1 MPLFLNLET
10 STRNCSVSVSDG
22 DKLLAL
28 VEESSDKY
36 IHSEKLHLFI
46 QKALKEA
53 GCKFADL
60 EAVAVGKGPG
70 SYTGLR
76 IGVSAAK
83 GLCYSL
89 QIPMLS
95 FDGLAILVRSF
106 LKNNRLSKADLII
119 PMLDARRMEVYCSV
133 YNSHEE
139 RRGSVEA
146 KVIDADSFRDL
157 SAEKIHLVGDGAAK
171 LRQVLTSDRF
181 IFHDLTYPTAA
192 DMPGLSAQAFAEEQ
206 FEDVAYF
213 EPFYLK
219 DFVAGKPKK
228 LL

>member
-1 MPLFLNLET
+1 MALILSLET
-10 STRNCSVSVSDG
+10 ATKNCSVSLSENGEVLG
-22 DKLLAL
+22 L
-28 VEESSDKY
+28 VEESSDQY

-46 QKALKEA
+46 REVLEKA
-53 GCKFADL
+53 GRQPSDL
-60 EAVAVGKGPG
+60 QAVAVDKGPG

-89 QIPMLS
+89 NIPMMS
-95 FDGLAILVRSF
+95 FDSLEVLVSAFTRDN
-106 LKNNRLSKADLII
+106 KTCKDDLII

-133 YNSHEE
+133 HDHSGKRLREI
-139 RRGSVEA
+139 EA
-146 KVIDADSFRDL
+146 RVIDAGSFDDL
-157 SAEKIHLVGDGAAK
+157 PAAKIHLIGDGAEK
-171 LRQVLTSDRF
+171 LKEVLPQEHF
-181 IFHDLTYPTAA
+181 LWHNLPYPSATAIA
-192 DMPGLSAQAFAEEQ
+192 ALSEDAFAQ
-206 FEDVAYF
+206 QKFEDVAYF